1 MFMFLFSF
9 CKKKGGISVGDRCL
23 GVVFGYWRWAVDFC
37 KWFFFFWVIGDRC
50 GVWVIGFWY
59 LMVFFFFFFW
69 ELMVDYRLLL
79 VMVVSGVY
87 SAMMVGGGGHVVMVF
102 SVKFVVVEQKE

>member
-37 KWFFFFWVIGDRC
+37 KWFFFFWV
-50 GVWVIGFWY
+50 
-59 LMVFFFFFFW
+59 
-69 ELMVDYRLLL
+69 LMVDYRLLL

-87 SAMMVGGGGHVVMVF
+87 SAAMVGGGGHVVMVF